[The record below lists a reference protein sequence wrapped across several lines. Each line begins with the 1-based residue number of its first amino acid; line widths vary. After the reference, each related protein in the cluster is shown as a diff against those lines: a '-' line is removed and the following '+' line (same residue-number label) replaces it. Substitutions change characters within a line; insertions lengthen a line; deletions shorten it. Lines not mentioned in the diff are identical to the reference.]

1 MKALNTL
8 WKVVFIA
15 VLLASASFV
24 NAAPVNVNT
33 ADAKTLAQNIKGIGP
48 KKAQAI
54 VDYRTQYGP
63 FKSGQD
69 LTKVKGI
76 GQKII
81 EKNKSD
87 LIFSNAA
94 SSKTKKSAN
103 N

>member
-8 WKVVFIA
+8 WKVVFVA
-15 VLLASASFV
+15 ALLASASFV

-33 ADAKTLAQNIKGIGP
+33 ADAKTLAENIKGIGP

-54 VDYRTQYGP
+54 VNYRTQYGP

-81 EKNKSD
+81 DKNKSD
-87 LIFSNAA
+87 LIFSDAVSN
-94 SSKTKKSAN
+94 KTMKSAKN
-103 N
+103 

>member
-8 WKVVFIA
+8 WKVVFVA
-15 VLLASASFV
+15 ALLASANIA

-33 ADAKTLAQNIKGIGP
+33 ADAETLAQNIKGIGP

-54 VDYRTQYGP
+54 VNYRTQYGP

-81 EKNKSD
+81 DKNKSD
-87 LIFSNAA
+87 LIFSDAV
-94 SSKTKKSAN
+94 SSKAMKSAKN
-103 N
+103 

>member
-8 WKVVFIA
+8 WKVIFIA
-15 VLLASASFV
+15 AFLAGASVV

-33 ADAKTLAQNIKGIGP
+33 ADAKTLAENIKGIGP

-81 EKNKSD
+81 DKNKSD
-87 LIFSNAA
+87 LIFSDAA
-94 SSKTKKSAN
+94 SNKAVKSSKN
-103 N
+103 